1 VQYFPSSVSP
11 VALRHLRTLHKPF
24 PPKTALCFGFQVQQ
38 AVAERV
44 PAGAIVQRGGSGPRT
59 MVITAEEILAE
70 IGPVQA
76 VLDEHD
82 GVVTVIDTSEGNI
95 MLSLDGGCTGCSSTP
110 MTAMQIYYSLK
121 KLEAVNDVIFVN
133 GELPEYMRTFIDQ
146 KMAKEAHEGDADGA
160 KDDEGPQG
168 EIV

>member
-1 VQYFPSSVSP
+1 MGIS
-11 VALRHLRTLHKPF
+11 
-24 PPKTALCFGFQVQQ
+24 
-38 AVAERV
+38 
-44 PAGAIVQRGGSGPRT
+44 
-59 MVITAEEILAE
+59 AEEILAE

-76 VLDEHD
+76 ILDEHD
-82 GVVTVIDTSEGNI
+82 GVVTVLDTSDGNI

-121 KLEAVNDVIFVN
+121 KLDHVNDVIFVN

-146 KMAKEAHEGDADGA
+146 KKAKEAEEGAAAPDENSTS
-160 KDDEGPQG
+160 DDEEPQG